1 MKEGVPLGFDAFQI
15 LAFRTDVDILEVP
28 TPVKFHTLARET
40 RDNLCV
46 LAAHGTEADYVQ
58 RALS

>member
-1 MKEGVPLGFDAFQI
+1 MGFDAFQI
-15 LAFRTDVDILEVP
+15 LAFRAGVDILEVP
-28 TPVKFHTLARET
+28 TPVKFRTVAIAT

>member
-1 MKEGVPLGFDAFQI
+1 MEFDAFQI
-15 LAFRTDVDILEVP
+15 LAFRAGVDMP

-46 LAAHGTEADYVQ
+46 LVAHDAEADYVQ